1 MAKKKSRAN
10 GEDSVFKNTRNGKL
24 IGWRGAITIG
34 RYENGRLKR
43 KEFTG
48 KTQESVI
55 KKMNDYK
62 SKMINSSFSVDNS
75 ISLSQWYYEWLYT
88 YKKNEYKPKS
98 FERYDSFYKN
108 YIKDTEIGLMKL
120 SEIRT
125 ENIQRYINKLTLEK
139 SPSLARSFNTRLKP
153 CLSDAERRGYIEKN
167 WCKLVILPKL
177 EKKEEVEIL
186 SKEQQSIFIKE
197 IENHKYEMLFLIALG
212 TGLRLGEL
220 LGLKWSDI
228 DFKNNTITVNRTI
241 QRIKNQDTGKYELTE
256 QTPKTKNS
264 KGRIVPIPNDL
275 VSKLI
280 RYRDNQIKHISEIKD
295 IYKDSNYV
303 FCNELGIPLDDK
315 LPGRNLKSI
324 LNKLNIKPV
333 KFHALRHTY
342 ITRLFELNVPVKV
355 ISELVGHVD
364 IQTTLNIYTHVN
376 HDLKFEAADKLNGF
390 FIDLK

>member
-1 MAKKKSRAN
+1 
-10 GEDSVFKNTRNGKL
+10 
-24 IGWRGAITIG
+24 
-34 RYENGRLKR
+34 
-43 KEFTG
+43 
-48 KTQESVI
+48 
-55 KKMNDYK
+55 
-62 SKMINSSFSVDNS
+62 
-75 ISLSQWYYEWLYT
+75 
-88 YKKNEYKPKS
+88 
-98 FERYDSFYKN
+98 
-108 YIKDTEIGLMKL
+108 MKL

-167 WCKLVILPKL
+167 WCKLVILPKV
-177 EKKEEVEIL
+177 EKKEEVDIL
-186 SKEQQSIFIKE
+186 SKEQQAIFIKS

-228 DFKNNTITVNRTI
+228 DFKNNTVTVNRTI

-280 RYRDNQIKHISEIKD
+280 TYREKQIKHISDIKD
-295 IYKDSNYV
+295 IYKDCNYV
-303 FCNELGIPLDDK
+303 FCNELGVPLDDK

-324 LNKLNIKPV
+324 LNKLSIEPV

-376 HDLKFEAADKLNGF
+376 HDLKFDAANKLNSIF
-390 FIDLK
+390 SQ